1 MSLPAA
7 LFLCAAL
14 VVTPAF
20 GAPTAV
26 VDAVQM
32 PAWVERGGRSKPLAP
47 DMTLA
52 AGDLVRTG
60 ADARVYLKLPEGS
73 TVKLGENAVMS
84 LKDMERKPGNLMT
97 VALDVA
103 RGAFRF
109 TTGVAAK
116 LARRDVRIR
125 VDAVSAGIRG
135 TDLWGKSDGERDL
148 VCLIEGRIS
157 VRHRDGEPVAMNEP
171 LTFFAAPKGQPAQP
185 VAPVD
190 PDKLKQ
196 WAAET
201 EIFPAA
207 GAARRGGKWKLVL
220 AAAADMHDA
229 RAVHDKARNA
239 GYAAEMR
246 RRSSGAKHSFDVLIR
261 NLPSRAEADRL
272 AQTVTT
278 ELGLAAAKPEI

>member
-14 VVTPAF
+14 VVTPAL

-32 PAWVERGGRSKPLAP
+32 PAWVERDGRGQPLSP

-52 AGDLVRTG
+52 AGDRVRTG

-73 TVKLGENAVMS
+73 TVKLGENAVLS
-84 LKDMERKPGNLMT
+84 LKDMERKPGNLTT

-109 TTGVAAK
+109 TTGVAGK
-116 LARRDVRIR
+116 LVRRDVRIR
-125 VDAVSAGIRG
+125 VDAVTAGIRG
-135 TDLWGKSDGERDL
+135 TDLWGKSDAERDL

-157 VRHRDGEPVAMNEP
+157 VRHQDGEPVEMNEP

-201 EIFPAA
+201 EILPAA
-207 GAARRGGKWKLVL
+207 GAARRGGRWKLVL
-220 AAAADMHDA
+220 ATAADSQDA

-239 GYAAEMR
+239 GYAAELR
-246 RRSSGAKHSFDVLIR
+246 PRSSGSRRSFDVLIR
-261 NLPSRAEADRL
+261 NLPNRAEADQL
-272 AQTVTT
+272 AQRVKA